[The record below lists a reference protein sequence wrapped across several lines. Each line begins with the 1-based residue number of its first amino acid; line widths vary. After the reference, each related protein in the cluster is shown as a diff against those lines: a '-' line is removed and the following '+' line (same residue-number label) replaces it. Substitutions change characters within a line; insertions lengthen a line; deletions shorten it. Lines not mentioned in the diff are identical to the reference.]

1 MYFLIRFFT
10 YISLRMSFNMLLHTF
25 LYMLLYTLLY
35 TFLYTLLY
43 MLFAYVFIYAF
54 CICFYICFLSW
65 IMNIGL
71 SKLKP
76 ERLLSPSPGQR
87 PGILQM
93 INIAPCK
100 GKILVYESFALT
112 GRKTQRAFYTRLSDL
127 GALSCCM
134 VLIINH

>member
-25 LYMLLYTLLY
+25 LYML
-35 TFLYTLLY
+35 LYTLLY

-112 GRKTQRAFYTRLSDL
+112 GRKTQRAFYTRGVTPGLEIK
-127 GALSCCM
+127 GFQP
-134 VLIINH
+134 

>member
-1 MYFLIRFFT
+1 
-10 YISLRMSFNMLLHTF
+10 
-25 LYMLLYTLLY
+25 
-35 TFLYTLLY
+35 
-43 MLFAYVFIYAF
+43 
-54 CICFYICFLSW
+54 
-65 IMNIGL
+65 MNIGL

-112 GRKTQRAFYTRLSDL
+112 GRKTQRAFYTRGVTPGLEIEGL
-127 GALSCCM
+127 QPWAALLCRI
-134 VLIINH
+134 VIHHL

>member
-112 GRKTQRAFYTRLSDL
+112 GRKTQRAFYTRGVTPGLEIK
-127 GALSCCM
+127 GFQP
-134 VLIINH
+134 

>member
-1 MYFLIRFFT
+1 MFLCVCLLICFYIRFCIRF
-10 YISLRMSFNMLLHTF
+10 YIRFYIRF
-25 LYMLLYTLLY
+25 VYAFIYA
-35 TFLYTLLY
+35 
-43 MLFAYVFIYAF
+43 FAYAFIYAF

-112 GRKTQRAFYTRLSDL
+112 GRKTQRAFYTR
-127 GALSCCM
+127 GVTRAWR
-134 VLIINH
+134 